1 MDTLE
6 NYLNEALEEEK
17 EIPQPVDC
25 TNLSVDGIVSW
36 LHTVVNVQRDNGSTT
51 NKAFYAGIC
60 KDVAQNMTRHGNDS
74 YVALCDCGTRDKA
87 GQVETKLGELGF
99 DVGDRPDNGGDDDTT
114 IVYIIKIDR
123 NFKR

>member
-6 NYLNEALEEEK
+6 NYLNEALEKEK
-17 EIPQPVDC
+17 DIPLPVDYS
-25 TNLSVDGIVSW
+25 NLSVEEIVMG
-36 LHTVVNVQRDNGSTT
+36 LTTTVNVQRDNGSTT

-60 KDVAQNMTRHGNDS
+60 KDVKQNMTRHGNDS
-74 YVALCDCGTRDKA
+74 YVALCDCGTREKA

-99 DVGDRPDNGGDDDTT
+99 DVGDRPDNGGDEETT

-123 NFKR
+123 SFKR

>member
-1 MDTLE
+1 M
-6 NYLNEALEEEK
+6 Y
-17 EIPQPVDC
+17 
-25 TNLSVDGIVSW
+25 
-36 LHTVVNVQRDNGSTT
+36 RDKGSTT

-60 KDVAQNMTRHGNDS
+60 KDVEQNMTRHGNDS

-87 GQVETKLGELGF
+87 GLVETKLGELGF
-99 DVGDRPDNGGDDDTT
+99 DVGVRPDNGGDEETT

>member
-1 MDTLE
+1 MNTLE
-6 NYLNEALEEEK
+6 NYLNEVLEK
-17 EIPQPVDC
+17 EKEMPQPVDC
-25 TNLSVDGIVSW
+25 TNLSVEEIVMG
-36 LHTVVNVQRDNGSTT
+36 LTTTVNVQRDNGSTT

-60 KDVAQNMTRHGNDS
+60 KDVKQNMTRHGNDS

-99 DVGDRPDNGGDDDTT
+99 DVGERADNGGDDETT

>member
-1 MDTLE
+1 MDTLT

-17 EIPQPVDC
+17 DIPQPVDC
-25 TNLSVDGIVSW
+25 TNLSVEEIVMG
-36 LHTVVNVQRDNGSTT
+36 LTTTVNVQRDNGSTT

-60 KDVAQNMTRHGNDS
+60 KDVEQNMARHGNDS

-87 GQVETKLGELGF
+87 GQVETKLAELGF
-99 DVGDRPDNGGDDDTT
+99 DVGDRPDNGGDEETT

>member
-6 NYLNEALEEEK
+6 NYLNEALGKEK
-17 EIPQPVDC
+17 DIPQPVDC
-25 TNLSVDGIVSW
+25 TNLSVEEIVMG
-36 LHTVVNVQRDNGSTT
+36 LNTTVNVQRDNGSTT

-60 KDVAQNMTRHGNDS
+60 KDVEQNMTRHGNDS
-74 YVALCDCGTRDKA
+74 YVALCDCGTREKA
-87 GQVETKLGELGF
+87 GQVEIKLGELGF
-99 DVGDRPDNGGDDDTT
+99 DVGDRPDNGGDEETT